1 MTADSRSGPDVLP
14 ATWTRIGTGTA
25 VFEDDALVEGRTVWL
40 DSPDDVMDFVD
51 REDVPD
57 CVVIARGG
65 TTTFLTPAL
74 VAGPR
79 AVLTLQGAPSSH
91 LGIVSREYGIPCIMS
106 VTFTAGELN
115 ARGEVVPA
123 DGTRVR
129 LDLTAAPQ
137 GAVLADVDSGR
148 AGWADG
154 SGPAGPATVDETAD
168 AGSDQVPVN
177 ADGVPG
183 GSRGHE
189 IMASRL
195 ATGVLDLTDES
206 LVRDLT
212 TAEGNDLLDYYG
224 WNLWDILA
232 ARISEGESGL
242 IPRQEYEVMGT
253 YLQWQH
259 HPRFHRMIT
268 EAVGVDGLREIGG
281 RIRHEIGTKLNPLH
295 IWAAGVPSALGRA
308 IAVELGQ
315 EGPGDRAEDLLGAMQ
330 FTRRLYR
337 GMWDD
342 EGPMFT
348 SARGYHAPLLD
359 DSWITR
365 FDDEKTVLSDD
376 PGERKAFQRFNGS
389 TQLASFLLHFDCRNG
404 VADTGPYPLPSGGWA
419 LVRDHVLNDPGYP
432 WADTVADLPWSV
444 TLVLFFE
451 GPQHID
457 SRVVDIGTMFTSP
470 ANYLKHLTGYAVY
483 LREREETPIGDV
495 RLLTQAELAPITSA
509 AERGAA
515 RLYPRIAAMSD
526 REKILAG
533 SHVYY
538 TDFVGTVGKAA
549 GVWPQ
554 MLQAGFYDLEAGIE
568 RGYGPIVEEG
578 RALEML
584 GRFWASAEGMIH
596 L

>member
-1 MTADSRSGPDVLP
+1 MTETIDYTA
-14 ATWTRIGTGTA
+14 IGTGTA
-25 VFEDDALVEGRTVWL
+25 VFEDADVVQGATVWL
-40 DSPDDVMDFVD
+40 DSPDAVMDFVD
-51 REDVPD
+51 RGDVED

-106 VTFTAGELN
+106 VTFTHGEKN
-115 ARGEVVPA
+115 DRGEVVPA
-123 DGTRVR
+123 DGTLVR
-129 LDLTAAPQ
+129 LDIAGAPR
-137 GAVLADVDSGR
+137 GVVLAANQGEPVPTARGD
-148 AGWADG
+148 A
-154 SGPAGPATVDETAD
+154 PAAQQDDAPAEEV
-168 AGSDQVPVN
+168 VPTN

-183 GSRGHE
+183 GTAGHE
-189 IMASRL
+189 IMSARL
-195 ATGVLDLTDES
+195 STDVLTLSNES
-206 LVRDLT
+206 LGRDLT
-212 TAEGNDLLDYYG
+212 TAEANDLLDYYG

-308 IAVELGQ
+308 IAVELGHEQ
-315 EGPGDRAEDLLGAMQ
+315 PGDRADDLKGAMQ

-359 DSWITR
+359 DEWVQR
-365 FDDEKTVLSDD
+365 FLDEKTKLPTD
-376 PGERKAFQRFNGS
+376 PEARKAFQRFNGS

-404 VADTGPYPLPSGGWA
+404 VADTGPYPLPGGGWA

-432 WADTVADLPWSV
+432 WAEPMQGLPWAV
-444 TLVLFFE
+444 TLVMFFE
-451 GPQHID
+451 GEQQID

-483 LREREETPIGDV
+483 VRERADSPVSEV
-495 RLLTQAELAPITSA
+495 RLLSEDELAPIA
-509 AERGAA
+509 ARAEEGAA

-533 SHVYY
+533 SYVYY

-549 GVWPQ
+549 GIWQ
-554 MLQAGFYDLEAGIE
+554 EMLDAGFYDFEASVQK
-568 RGYGPIVEEG
+568 GYGPIVEEG

-584 GRFWASAEGMIH
+584 GRFWASNEGMIH

>member
-1 MTADSRSGPDVLP
+1 MTAIDDKTVFGS
-14 ATWTRIGTGTA
+14 IGTGTA
-25 VFEDDALVEGRTVWL
+25 VFEDAEQVEGKTVWL
-40 DSPDDVMDFVD
+40 DTPEAVMDFVERD
-51 REDVPD
+51 DIED

-79 AVLTLQGAPSSH
+79 GVLTLQGAPTSH

-106 VTFTAGELN
+106 VTFTAGEVN
-115 ARGEVVPA
+115 VRGEVVPE
-123 DGTRVR
+123 DGTVVR
-129 LDLTAAPQ
+129 LDLSDAPRGVVLGE
-137 GAVLADVDSGR
+137 GAS
-148 AGWADG
+148 
-154 SGPAGPATVDETAD
+154 
-168 AGSDQVPVN
+168 GSDTPEQGGSEASEAADDVVPTDAN
-177 ADGVPG
+177 GVPG
-183 GSRGHE
+183 GTAGHL
-189 IMASRL
+189 IMSSKL
-195 ATGVLDLTDES
+195 STGVLDLTDES
-206 LVRDLT
+206 LIRDLT
-212 TAEGNDLLDYYG
+212 TAEANDLLDYYG

-308 IAVELGQ
+308 IAVELGHEQ
-315 EGPGDRAEDLLGAMQ
+315 PGDRADDLKGAMQ

-342 EGPMFT
+342 QGPMFT
-348 SARGYHAPLLD
+348 SARGYHAPLLGNE
-359 DSWITR
+359 WVTR
-365 FDDEKTVLSDD
+365 FQDEKTPLSAD
-376 PGERKAFQRFNGS
+376 PQARKDFQRFNGS

-404 VADTGPYPLPSGGWA
+404 VADSGPYPLPGGGWA

-432 WADTVADLPWSV
+432 WADAVGDLPWSV
-444 TLVLFFE
+444 TLVMFFE
-451 GPQHID
+451 GEQQID
-457 SRVVDIGTMFTSP
+457 SRVVDIGTMFTNP
-470 ANYLKHLTGYAVY
+470 ANYLKYLTGYAVY
-483 LREREETPIGDV
+483 VREREDSPVGEI
-495 RLLTQAELAPITSA
+495 RLLAEDELAPIA
-509 AERGAA
+509 AKAEKGAA
-515 RLYPRIAAMSD
+515 HLYPRIAAMSN

-533 SHVYY
+533 SYVYY
-538 TDFVGTVGKAA
+538 TDFIGTVGKAA
-549 GVWPQ
+549 GIWDD
-554 MLQAGFYDLEAGIE
+554 MLAAGFYDFDASVEK
-568 RGYGPIVEEG
+568 GYGPIVEEG

-584 GRFWASAEGMIH
+584 GRFWASGEGMIH